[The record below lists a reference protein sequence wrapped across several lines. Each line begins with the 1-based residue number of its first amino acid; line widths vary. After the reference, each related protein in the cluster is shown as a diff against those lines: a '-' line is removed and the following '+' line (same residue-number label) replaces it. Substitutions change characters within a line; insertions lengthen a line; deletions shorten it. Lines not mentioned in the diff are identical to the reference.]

1 VRGSM
6 KYVKCIII
14 LCLIALFFLGCTNH
28 DLSLENAELKQMQ
41 IVLEKKLEV
50 SEQKYD
56 NLITTLSEWADEA
69 IVICNMDGQV
79 VNSNSKYCDLLG
91 YTLAELNEK
100 TYQELTPEKWYET
113 EDSLRDNQVF
123 VRGYSDVYEKEYIG
137 KNGKIVPIQ
146 TRAWL
151 LKDQSGNPSKFV
163 GLVKK
168 LSD

>member
-1 VRGSM
+1 M

-14 LCLIALFFLGCTNH
+14 LGLITLLFAGCTNQ
-28 DLSLENAELKQMQ
+28 DLALENAKLKQMLV
-41 IVLEKKLEV
+41 VLEEEMEI

-56 NLITTLSEWADEA
+56 DLVNTISEWTDEA

-79 VNSNSKYCDLLG
+79 VNANDKYCDLLG
-91 YTLAELNEK
+91 YSLAELKEK
-100 TYQELTPEKWYET
+100 TYHELTPEKWYAM
-113 EDSLRDNQVF
+113 EDSLRDYQVF
-123 VRGYSDVYEKEYIG
+123 MRGYSDIYEKEYVG
-137 KNGKIVPIQ
+137 KGGKIIPIR

-151 LKDQSGNPSKFV
+151 LRDQSGNPSKFI